1 MNTTTKVIVGA
12 AAVFG
17 IATYLK
23 KKKNQEAATP
33 SYSDAGTTLPQQ
45 TYEGKLVVKDNG
57 NWFVVLNGQR
67 WYTANVQAIVDF
79 QNKYP
84 GNETPIEGL
93 TEEQLA
99 AYPISGH
106 IYENLELR
114 PFNSTRRLG
123 EPTRQIPVCVRTN
136 PDGSTT
142 TYSQQGGDRPCP
154 YGGKV
159 QMPRTLVS
167 NSFTGLGNPMF
178 LGI

>member
-17 IATYLK
+17 IATYFK

-84 GNETPIEGL
+84 GNDAPIEGL

-106 IYENLELR
+106 IYENVELR
-114 PFNSTRRLG
+114 PFGSESRLAG
-123 EPTRQIPVCVRTN
+123 ELCVRQN
-136 PDGSTT
+136 QDGSS
-142 TYSQQGGDRPCP
+142 TYYSSQGGDRPCP
-154 YGGKV
+154 YGGRVAVKSV
-159 QMPRTLVS
+159 NTLQPIQATF
-167 NSFTGLGNPMF
+167 NGLGNPMF